1 MYWAMKAEGQAGD
14 HGTNCSNTQEE
25 VVELEVEFMIQLLL
39 GVYKGSEYCN
49 ALENI
54 SECV

>member
-1 MYWAMKAEGQAGD
+1 MKAEGQAGD

-54 SECV
+54 SEC